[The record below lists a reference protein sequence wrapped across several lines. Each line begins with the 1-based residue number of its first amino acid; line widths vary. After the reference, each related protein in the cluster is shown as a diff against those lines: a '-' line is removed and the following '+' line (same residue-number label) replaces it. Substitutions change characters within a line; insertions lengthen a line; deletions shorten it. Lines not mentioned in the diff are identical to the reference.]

1 MTDEEYLFRQ
11 TEKER
16 KRIGYGAKHKKRGGG
31 RYVRLPSD
39 NLTKKEREALNGE
52 IKTYKEKAFYTWQ
65 EFKKLPSDIQVK
77 WVNSLVNTY
86 GVGLEAISVVVFG
99 NGEKTLRNYLTRSGD
114 SKYINKALQG
124 RASVKAK
131 KKLEAAFDAWKNT
144 EVTMCEDDLP
154 DETARIQAI
163 IDREKE
169 EMSNFKIVDHK
180 LVPCEIAEPVQDE
193 QIDEKPRNL
202 ENIGALIQALR
213 GTGARLTIEVTL

>member
-52 IKTYKEKAFYTWQ
+52 IKTYKDKAFYTWD
-65 EFKKLPSDIQVK
+65 EFKELPDDLQVA
-77 WVNSLVNTY
+77 WVNSQVNRY
-86 GVGLEAISVVVFG
+86 CVGLETISSVVFG
-99 NGEKTLRNYLTRSGD
+99 LSKASLRNYLIRKD
-114 SKYINKALQG
+114 ELKYINKAVGGNAGL
-124 RASVKAK
+124 AAK
-131 KKLEAAFDAWKNT
+131 KKFEAIVQEWNDT
-144 EVTMCEDDLP
+144 QVTMCEDDLP
-154 DETARIQAI
+154 EET
-163 IDREKE
+163 EPETTPE
-169 EMSNFKIVDHK
+169 EVFRIVDHQI
-180 LVPCEIAEPVQDE
+180 VPPTTEIVEVEPENDN
-193 QIDEKPRNL
+193 KPNNL